1 MHFKKWKHTF
11 KLCSARPVVKFFWV
25 FFVLCSFLIGC
36 ATSDDVGM
44 IQWDI
49 NTLRSDIKEI
59 KKRSQSIE
67 TRIPGQKK
75 QLDSKLQDI
84 EETQKATARTVS
96 DLLIQIQSL
105 TSEFQVLTGRF
116 DEARYVSEKSSSE
129 LLESREMLLDKL
141 KEMELEVADIKKKIT
156 QTENEIKA
164 IRESR
169 KAEEIKKTKKEK
181 KKKTVVSGKKEGL
194 QNTKI
199 RDIYLAG
206 YQAFKKGKTADAREK
221 FTSLLKDYSENEY
234 SDNALFWIGETYY
247 KDGNFEEAILA
258 YEELFKE
265 HPKSD
270 KIPGA
275 MLKQGLAFYSLKDQK
290 TGKIILGK
298 LIEKYPDSEQAK
310 LAEKK
315 MKKTVVPGKK
325 K

>member
-1 MHFKKWKHTF
+1 
-11 KLCSARPVVKFFWV
+11 
-25 FFVLCSFLIGC
+25 
-36 ATSDDVGM
+36 M

-49 NTLRSDIKEI
+49 NTLKSDIKAI
-59 KKRSQSIE
+59 KKKSQSME

-75 QLDSKLQDI
+75 QLDNRLKDI
-84 EETQKATARTVS
+84 EETQKATARTVP

-116 DEARYVSEKSSSE
+116 EEARYVSEKSSSE
-129 LLESREMLLDKL
+129 LLESKEMLLEKF
-141 KEMELEVADIKKKIT
+141 KEMELEVADLKKKIT
-156 QTENEIKA
+156 QTENEIVK
-164 IRESR
+164 IKESR
-169 KAEEIKKTKKEK
+169 EAKEVKKTKKEK
-181 KKKTVVSGKKEGL
+181 KETTAGAGKKEEP
-194 QNTKI
+194 QDTKI

-206 YQAFKKGKTADAREK
+206 YQAFKGGKTAEAREK

-234 SDNALFWIGETYY
+234 SDNARFWIGETYY
-247 KDGNFEEAILA
+247 KDENYEEAILA

-265 HPKSD
+265 NPKSD

-290 TGKIILGK
+290 TGKIILEK
-298 LIEKYPDSEQAK
+298 LIEKYPDSEQAR
-310 LAEKK
+310 LAKKK

>member
-1 MHFKKWKHTF
+1 
-11 KLCSARPVVKFFWV
+11 
-25 FFVLCSFLIGC
+25 
-36 ATSDDVGM
+36 M
-44 IQWDI
+44 IQYDI
-49 NTLRSDIKEI
+49 NNLRSDIKDI
-59 KKRSQSIE
+59 KKKSQSIE
-67 TRIPGQKK
+67 TQIPGQKK
-75 QLDSKLQDI
+75 QLDSRLQDI
-84 EETQKATARTVS
+84 EETQKATGRTVS

-116 DEARYVSEKSSSE
+116 EEARYVSEKSASE
-129 LLESREMLLDKL
+129 LLEGREMLLEKL
-141 KEMELEVADIKKKIT
+141 KEVKLEVADLKEKIT
-156 QTENEIKA
+156 QTENEIEA
-164 IRESR
+164 IRVTR

-181 KKKTVVSGKKEGL
+181 KKKTVVSGKKEEP
-194 QNTKI
+194 QNTEI

-206 YQAFKKGKTADAREK
+206 YQALKKGEVADAREK
-221 FTSLLKDYSENEY
+221 FTSLLEDYSENEY
-234 SDNALFWIGETYY
+234 SDNARFWIGETYY
-247 KDGNFEEAILA
+247 NEGNFEEAILA

-310 LAEKK
+310 LAKKK
-315 MKKTVVPGKK
+315 MKKTVVPDKK

>member
-11 KLCSARPVVKFFWV
+11 KLCSL
-25 FFVLCSFLIGC
+25 FFVLCFFLAGC

-44 IQWDI
+44 IQYDI
-49 NTLRSDIKEI
+49 NTLRSDIKNI
-59 KKRSQSIE
+59 KQKSQSIE
-67 TRIPGQKK
+67 TQIPGQKK

-84 EETQKATARTVS
+84 EETQKATAKTVS

-116 DEARYVSEKSSSE
+116 EEARYVSEKNASE
-129 LLESREMLLDKL
+129 LLEGRELLIEKL
-141 KEMELEVADIKKKIT
+141 KEVKLEVADLKGKIT
-156 QTENEIKA
+156 QTENEIEA
-164 IRESR
+164 IRVSR
-169 KAEEIKKTKKEK
+169 KAEEIKKAKKAKKEK
-181 KKKTVVSGKKEGL
+181 KKKTVVSGKKEEP
-194 QNTKI
+194 QNTEI
-199 RDIYLAG
+199 RDLYLAG
-206 YQAFKKGKTADAREK
+206 YQALKKGKTADAREK
-221 FTSLLKDYSENEY
+221 FTSLLKDKSENEY
-234 SDNALFWIGETYY
+234 SDNARFWIGETYY

-290 TGKIILGK
+290 TGKIILEK
-298 LIEKYPDSEQAK
+298 LLEKYPDSEQAR
-310 LAEKK
+310 LAKKK
-315 MKKTVVPGKK
+315 MSKTVVPGKK